1 MTMMRRFGLLLL
13 AVLAA
18 APAAAQA
25 PTPIGVWLHD
35 NKRIQV
41 EIAPCGERLCGKLV
55 WFRRPKDA
63 EGLPLADVKNADPAL
78 RTRPLLGLTILRDL
92 RRTGERTWEEG
103 RIYNPDDGK
112 DYRALMTIQADGSL
126 RVRAY
131 VMLPLFGKNF
141 TWTRIR

>member
-1 MTMMRRFGLLLL
+1 MVMVRLCGLFLL
-13 AVLAA
+13 AALVA
-18 APAAAQA
+18 APAAAQT

-55 WFRRPKDA
+55 WFRWPNDA
-63 EGLPLADVKNADPAL
+63 AGLPLADVKNADPAL

-103 RIYNPDDGK
+103 RIYNPDDGA
-112 DYRALMTIQADGSL
+112 DYRALMTILADGSL
-126 RVRAY
+126 RVRGY
-131 VMLPLFGKNF
+131 VIAPMFGKNF